1 MNDKFVNQKGDV
13 LLLDDGEGYVV
24 SGQIEF
30 NGDKYLLMKKIKR
43 ELAENF
49 DRVKS
54 EVQFVKEIIKG
65 DECYLETIIDNEL
78 LKSLI
83 SEGVKIVGD
92 K

>member
-30 NGDKYLLMKKIKR
+30 NGDKYLLMTKIKR
-43 ELAENF
+43 EVAENF
-49 DRVKS
+49 DRAKS
-54 EVQFVKEIIKG
+54 EVQFVKEIIQG

-83 SEGVKIVGD
+83 AEGVKIVGN

>member
-1 MNDKFVNQKGDV
+1 MNRNFVNQKGDV

-30 NGDKYLLMKKIKR
+30 GGEHYLLMKKIKM

-49 DRVKS
+49 DKTKA
-54 EVQFVKEIIKG
+54 EVQFVREVIQG
-65 DECYLETIIDNEL
+65 EDCYLETIIDNEL
-78 LKSLI
+78 LKTLI
-83 SEGVKIVGD
+83 AEGVKIVSD